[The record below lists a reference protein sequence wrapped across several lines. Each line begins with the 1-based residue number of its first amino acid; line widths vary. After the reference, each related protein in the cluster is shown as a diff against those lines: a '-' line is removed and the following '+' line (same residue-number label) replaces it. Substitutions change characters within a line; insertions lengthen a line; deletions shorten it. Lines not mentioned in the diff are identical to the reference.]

1 MDHQCNNCNE
11 AATSTVRISRTLA
24 SLAPFVP
31 DSVRVCQRCAG
42 ALAQVAATDTPAP
55 IGASVRSWLKGKTA
69 ASTTSGGTRVRV
81 PRLPRPIPGGPTPTG
96 ATLCDDGM
104 PAVPSCAITAS
115 EFAAEGDPSHPAYTL
130 CRTLTRK
137 GLACYIAVAGTEQP
151 LLWFL
156 SAQREEVTR
165 IVSVFYSYRFV
176 QSREGWGAVQL
187 LKPESLCDALFS
199 VEG

>member
-1 MDHQCNNCNE
+1 MLHRGC
-11 AATSTVRISRTLA
+11 
-24 SLAPFVP
+24 
-31 DSVRVCQRCAG
+31 
-42 ALAQVAATDTPAP
+42 
-55 IGASVRSWLKGKTA
+55 
-69 ASTTSGGTRVRV
+69 
-81 PRLPRPIPGGPTPTG
+81 
-96 ATLCDDGM
+96 
-104 PAVPSCAITAS
+104 
-115 EFAAEGDPSHPAYTL
+115 
-130 CRTLTRK
+130 
-137 GLACYIAVAGTEQP
+137 GTEQP